1 MELEVANARLAHHV
15 LEAQDNETARHSPA
29 FDRLLLGVRRDFRSR
44 ARCGAWPSPPSV
56 IRGAAFRVRLCR

>member
-29 FDRLLLGVRRDFRSR
+29 FDRLLLGVRRDFRSGEEGK
-44 ARCGAWPSPPSV
+44 AP
-56 IRGAAFRVRLCR
+56 FRVRLCR